1 MSIGVP
7 IKLLHEAENHVITVE
22 LKSGEL
28 YRGYLMEAED
38 TMNMRLDDVYVTGKD
53 GRQYHLDQVFV
64 RGSQVRFIIIP
75 DMLKNSPMFKR
86 IANQAKKGKNAL
98 LAKGRG
104 RGIAEEDHPRQNL
117 EASKDFEIV
126 NFTKKLQKVSEQR
139 QLQQKFQSSNSSS
152 KTVSKEKGVKKHISL
167 AQKLTLEFDKLKEDK
182 IQDNK
187 VVKVKQS
194 QKQSDFVQDETKFA
208 EKLRKAREAQ
218 KNQLS
223 PNKFNEK
230 SSSKQ
235 RLMTFNPRTSLM
247 ESYMTQQDIKNSE
260 EQKYNELI
268 KVIQT
273 LDKYS
278 MKDISTLIQK
288 QAIQEEVKVIQQNK
302 INLKPKEEKDDA
314 QLSQYDSLYS
324 QRQLQSQIQSFLPFQ
339 IDKEKLD
346 LSSFIDFKLVQNLVD
361 QSVLGLNLYAK
372 QKIKKLDL
380 LRVLV
385 HPQLSINNTE
395 LRLML
400 IQSLLLLF
408 DIEIAITLIAIFFYA
423 FSCQKYLIVSF
434 ISESILMI
442 SYEYIELITKDQN
455 GILQKLQL
463 YIKAALKLI
472 DEERTKYENLSEE
485 FIVLKHTSFEVL
497 GKPFREQFTER
508 CRAKL
513 PGSCESLLV
522 SGILEPVNYN
532 FKKLCASESNY
543 EDVNSSIYK
552 LKKLIEI
559 CQILIDLGNFNLVY
573 EISSLL
579 TQDTEI
585 LEIWKES
592 VHENISLLDTLKTL
606 ETYSQANFEQLIRN
620 GKNQVV
626 IFRYLMAYV
635 QQKSQ
640 HILEKSKQQEFKNHE
655 NSKHQQNALDQIV
668 NMENLKQIW
677 SLVHIY
683 LRQFQNHVKV

>member
-1 MSIGVP
+1 
-7 IKLLHEAENHVITVE
+7 
-22 LKSGEL
+22 
-28 YRGYLMEAED
+28 MEAED

-104 RGIAEEDHPRQNL
+104 RGIGNELIAEEDHPRQNL

-152 KTVSKEKGVKKHISL
+152 KTEIKEKGVKKHISL
-167 AQKLTLEFDKLKEDK
+167 TQKLTMEFDQLRDDK
-182 IQDNK
+182 TQDNN

-194 QKQSDFVQDETKFA
+194 QKQNDFVQDETKFA
-208 EKLRKAREAQ
+208 EKLRKARENQ
-218 KNQLS
+218 KKQLS
-223 PNKFNEK
+223 PNKFKEQ

-247 ESYMTQQDIKNSE
+247 ESYMTQQDIKTSE
-260 EQKYNELI
+260 EQKHNELI

-278 MKDISTLIQK
+278 MKDISSMIQK
-288 QAIQEEVKVIQQNK
+288 QVIQEEVKVIQQHK
-302 INLKPKEEKDDA
+302 INLKPKEDKDDT

-339 IDKEKLD
+339 LDKEKLD
-346 LSSFIDFKLVQNLVD
+346 LSSFIDFKLVQNLAD
-361 QSVLGLNLYAK
+361 QPVIGVNIYAK
-372 QKIKKLDL
+372 QKLKKLDL

-385 HPQLSINNTE
+385 HQQLSLNNTE

-485 FIVLKHTSFEVL
+485 FIVLKHTSQKL
-497 GKPFREQFTER
+497 RENYRLIVKHQKILKTVDYHSMLIKNFQDGLDESNFAQTLHLIDLKFLENLFVNNLLRDAELNYQVILQLHNDLQFI
-508 CRAKL
+508 
-513 PGSCESLLV
+513 GSSKSLLI
-522 SGILEPVNYN
+522 SGISKLVNYN
-532 FKKLCASESNY
+532 FKKLCASES
-543 EDVNSSIYK
+543 
-552 LKKLIEI
+552 
-559 CQILIDLGNFNLVY
+559 
-573 EISSLL
+573 
-579 TQDTEI
+579 
-585 LEIWKES
+585 
-592 VHENISLLDTLKTL
+592 
-606 ETYSQANFEQLIRN
+606 
-620 GKNQVV
+620 
-626 IFRYLMAYV
+626 
-635 QQKSQ
+635 
-640 HILEKSKQQEFKNHE
+640 KQ
-655 NSKHQQNALDQIV
+655 
-668 NMENLKQIW
+668 
-677 SLVHIY
+677 
-683 LRQFQNHVKV
+683 